1 MAAIEA
7 IVTRQGAV
15 HTIKETVVVGDM
27 KDLISSLKNIKGSTN
42 ELLTSFVQEDA
53 TKPGARAT
61 KPRGKDVVKRVSDRI
76 SLTKFSFADCD
87 EEGDEE
93 DSDEPDAS
101 EGTPQKRAKT

>member
-1 MAAIEA
+1 MAEIEA
-7 IVTRQGAV
+7 IITRQGAV
-15 HTIKETVVVGDM
+15 HTLKETVAVGDM
-27 KDLISSLKNIKGSTN
+27 KDLIASLKNIKGSTN
-42 ELLTSFVQEDA
+42 ELLTTFVQEDA

-61 KPRGKDVVKRVSDRI
+61 GPR
-76 SLTKFSFADCD
+76 DCD